1 MPKKSIR
8 EMSDFER
15 RRHSLARKSFRSTI
29 MGALVLGLAA
39 LIIGLGIYTY
49 TLIHQYITEAF
60 NLSKSAVAIMHETV
74 DVEPLSKDVLSAYR
88 AQSDSEREQPGTP
101 EYRERFAHFTEREDY
116 QSIHR
121 VLRDLADAIEVDA
134 LYMAMYDRET
144 NALVYIVDQDEDPET
159 LVMPCDWDPVTKDGL
174 EHFLDWDGNGE
185 LYLIENT
192 PNYGLL
198 CTSGMPIKNA
208 DGETV
213 AFILTDISFSN
224 VANSMREFLIL
235 YVTCMLI
242 LIILVAFMMARH
254 TKKTQ
259 VEPINSITE
268 AAENYVKDRL
278 NGEKE
283 TEHFSRLNIHTR
295 DEIEN
300 LSLIMADMEHDLKD
314 YEEQLTKITASKQ
327 QMIAELTLAAKIQ
340 NNMLPKTFPAFPD
353 RSDFDVYAS
362 MDPARDVG
370 GDFYDYYL
378 IDNDHLCLTIADVS
392 GKGIPAALFMMASK
406 IILANSAKLGKS
418 PSEILTN
425 ANAAIRANNQE
436 DMFITVWLG
445 ILELS
450 TGKLTAASAG
460 HEFPALKQN
469 SRGFKLFKDR
479 HGFVLGGM
487 DGIRYQEYEIQLRP
501 GAKLFLY
508 TDGVPEATDA
518 NGELF
523 GTKRMLEALN
533 SDKAAAPEQILKNVR
548 GAVDDFVKDA
558 EQFDDL
564 TMLCIEYKGD
574 RSE

>member
-1 MPKKSIR
+1 MPKKTIR
-8 EMSDFER
+8 EMSDVER
-15 RRHSLARKSFRSTI
+15 KHHSLARKAFRSTI
-29 MGALVLGLAA
+29 VGALVLGLAA

-60 NLSKSAVAIMHETV
+60 NLSKSAVAIMHEIV
-74 DVEPLSKDVLSAYR
+74 DTEPLSKDVLTAYR
-88 AQSDSEREQPGTP
+88 EQSESEREQPGTP

-116 QSIHR
+116 RSIHR
-121 VLRDLADAIEVDA
+121 VLRDLAEAIEVDA

-144 NALVYIVDQDEDPET
+144 NALVYIVDQDENPET
-159 LVMPCDWDPVTKDGL
+159 VVMPCDWDPVTKEGL
-174 EHFLDWDGNGE
+174 EHFLDWDGEGE

-208 DGETV
+208 EGETV

-224 VANSMREFLIL
+224 VANGMREFLIL
-235 YVTCMLI
+235 YVTCMLF
-242 LIILVAFMMARH
+242 LIILVAFLMARH
-254 TKKTQ
+254 TRKTQ

-283 TEHFSRLNIHTR
+283 TEHFSKLNIHTR

-300 LSLIMADMEHDLKD
+300 LSLIMADMEHELRD
-314 YEEQLTKITASKQ
+314 YEEQITKITAHKQ
-327 QMIAELTLAAKIQ
+327 QMLAEMTLASKIQ
-340 NNMLPKTFPAFPD
+340 NNMLPKSFPAFPG
-353 RSDFDVYAS
+353 RSDFDIYAS
-362 MDPARDVG
+362 MDPARDIG
-370 GDFYDYYL
+370 GDFYDYFL
-378 IDNDHLCLTIADVS
+378 IDDDHLCLTIADVS

-418 PSEILTN
+418 PAQILTN
-425 ANAAIRANNQE
+425 ANATIRANNQE

-450 TGKLTAASAG
+450 TGKLTAANAG
-460 HEFPALKQN
+460 HELPALMQN
-469 SRGFKLFKDR
+469 RRGFRLFKDS

-487 DGIRYQEYEIQLRP
+487 DGIQYKEYEIRMRP

-523 GTKRMLEALN
+523 GTKRMVAALN
-533 SDKAAAPEQILKNVR
+533 SDPSVSPEQIVKNVR
-548 GAVDDFVKDA
+548 TAVDDFVKDA

-574 RSE
+574 QSE

>member
-1 MPKKSIR
+1 MPKKTIR
-8 EMSDFER
+8 EMSDAER
-15 RRHSLARKSFRSTI
+15 KRHSLARKAFRSTI
-29 MGALVLGLAA
+29 LGALVLGFAA

-60 NLSKSAVAIMHETV
+60 NLSKSAVAIMHEIV
-74 DVEPLSKDVLSAYR
+74 DTEPLSKDVLTAYR
-88 AQSDSEREQPGTP
+88 EQSESEREQSGTP

-116 QSIHR
+116 RSIHR
-121 VLRDLADAIEVDA
+121 VLRDLAEAIEVDA

-144 NALVYIVDQDEDPET
+144 NALVYIVDQDENPET
-159 LVMPCDWDPVTKDGL
+159 VVMPCDWDPVTKEGL
-174 EHFLDWDGNGE
+174 EHFLDWDGEGE

-208 DGETV
+208 EGETV

-242 LIILVAFMMARH
+242 LIILVAFLMARH
-254 TKKTQ
+254 TRKTQ

-283 TEHFSRLNIHTR
+283 TEHFSKLNIHTR

-300 LSLIMADMEHDLKD
+300 LSLIMADMEHELRD
-314 YEEQLTKITASKQ
+314 YEEQITKITAHKQ
-327 QMIAELTLAAKIQ
+327 QMLAEMTLASKIQ
-340 NNMLPKTFPAFPD
+340 NNMLPKSFPAFPG
-353 RSDFDVYAS
+353 RSDFDIYAS
-362 MDPARDVG
+362 MDPARDIG
-370 GDFYDYYL
+370 GDFYDYFL
-378 IDNDHLCLTIADVS
+378 IDDDHLCLTIADVS

-418 PSEILTN
+418 PAQILTN
-425 ANAAIRANNQE
+425 ANATIRANNQE

-450 TGKLTAASAG
+450 TGKLTAANAG
-460 HEFPALKQN
+460 HELPALMQN
-469 SRGFKLFKDR
+469 RRGFRLFKDS

-487 DGIRYQEYEIQLRP
+487 DGIQYKEYEIRMRP

-508 TDGVPEATDA
+508 TDGVPEATGA

-523 GTKRMLEALN
+523 GTKRMVAALN
-533 SDKAAAPEQILKNVR
+533 SDPSVSPEQIVKNIR
-548 GAVDDFVKDA
+548 TAVDDFVKDA

-574 RSE
+574 HSE

>member
-1 MPKKSIR
+1 MPKKTIR
-8 EMSDFER
+8 EMSDAER
-15 RRHSLARKSFRSTI
+15 KRHSLARKAFRSTI
-29 MGALVLGLAA
+29 LGALVLGFAA

-60 NLSKSAVAIMHETV
+60 NLSKSAVAIMHEIV
-74 DVEPLSKDVLSAYR
+74 DTEPLSKDVLAAYR
-88 AQSDSEREQPGTP
+88 EQSESEREQPGTP

-116 QSIHR
+116 RSIHR
-121 VLRDLADAIEVDA
+121 VLRDLAEAIEVDA

-144 NALVYIVDQDEDPET
+144 NALVYIVDQDENPET
-159 LVMPCDWDPVTKDGL
+159 VVMPCDWDPVTKEGL
-174 EHFLDWDGNGE
+174 EHFLDWDGEGE

-208 DGETV
+208 EGETV

-224 VANSMREFLIL
+224 VVNGMREFLIL
-235 YVTCMLI
+235 YVTCMLL
-242 LIILVAFMMARH
+242 LIILVAFLMARH
-254 TKKTQ
+254 TRKTQ

-283 TEHFSRLNIHTR
+283 TEHFSKLNIHTR

-300 LSLIMADMEHDLKD
+300 LSLIMADMEHELKD
-314 YEEQLTKITASKQ
+314 YEEQITKITAHKQ
-327 QMIAELTLAAKIQ
+327 QLLAEMTLATKIQ

-353 RSDFDVYAS
+353 RSDFDIYAS

-370 GDFYDYYL
+370 GDFYDYFL
-378 IDNDHLCLTIADVS
+378 IDDDHLCVTIADVS

-418 PSEILTN
+418 PAQILTN
-425 ANAAIRANNQE
+425 ANASIRANNQE

-450 TGKLTAASAG
+450 TGKLTAANAG
-460 HEFPALKQN
+460 HELPALMQN
-469 SRGFKLFKDR
+469 RRGFRLFKDS
-479 HGFVLGGM
+479 HGFVLGVM
-487 DGIRYQEYEIQLRP
+487 DGIQYKEYEIRMRP

-508 TDGVPEATDA
+508 TDGVPRRPTPTESYSA
-518 NGELF
+518 
-523 GTKRMLEALN
+523 
-533 SDKAAAPEQILKNVR
+533 QNVW
-548 GAVDDFVKDA
+548 
-558 EQFDDL
+558 L
-564 TMLCIEYKGD
+564 P
-574 RSE
+574 RSTAIPLPLPSRY